1 MEIATRRLDH
11 LGVVAGIFDEIGIS
25 EVVDYL
31 IPKNRDHKLSHS
43 IIIKA
48 LILNGLGFLER
59 RLYIFPEYFE
69 GLAVDRLFG
78 EGISPGDFNEDVI
91 GRTLDRIKSFGSTE
105 LFNEIVLKVM
115 EKFRFGN
122 HLLHIDTTSFSVHGD
137 YENSDGFSEIKIT
150 YGHPKDSRWD
160 LKQFVLSMVTNQ
172 YGIPL
177 CVKAHSGNKSDKKT
191 IMETIKRLKENL
203 NFDDKIYRVSDAA
216 FFTGKNVE
224 EMRQH
229 TFWVTRVPA
238 SVKEAKELL
247 FKDLEMK
254 PCKDN
259 RYSFFETQISYK
271 GIDQKWVVIDSK
283 EMHAKKAKT
292 FDKNI
297 EKEYKT
303 AQISLNKL
311 MRTAFACE
319 TDARITSEQWIKEHP
334 HYRFKEFGLKTLLK
348 RPAGCLGRP
357 RKDEQLQPW
366 YLIEAT
372 IEPDEEVIAKE
383 RSKLGRFVLASN
395 DIEIDPEQ
403 LLQFYKGQGSVERGF
418 RFLKDKSFRVA
429 EVYLKNEGR
438 IEALSMIMVLSL
450 LVYSIAEWMLRTR
463 LQETGETVLN
473 QLKKPTQRPTMKW
486 IFFKFRGVDEAE
498 VHLDHRIFKQVINMK
513 EELHKILR
521 LLGPSCEK
529 YYV

>member
-1 MEIATRRLDH
+1 MIRST
-11 LGVVAGIFDEIGIS
+11 V
-25 EVVDYL
+25 Y
-31 IPKNRDHKLSHS
+31 PM
-43 IIIKA
+43 
-48 LILNGLGFLER
+48 
-59 RLYIFPEYFE
+59 
-69 GLAVDRLFG
+69 RLFSQ
-78 EGISPGDFNEDVI
+78 ERMLRDE
-91 GRTLDRIKSFGSTE
+91 
-105 LFNEIVLKVM
+105 
-115 EKFRFGN
+115 
-122 HLLHIDTTSFSVHGD
+122 
-137 YENSDGFSEIKIT
+137 
-150 YGHPKDSRWD
+150 
-160 LKQFVLSMVTNQ
+160 
-172 YGIPL
+172 
-177 CVKAHSGNKSDKKT
+177 
-191 IMETIKRLKENL
+191 
-203 NFDDKIYRVSDAA
+203 AA
-216 FFTGKNVE
+216 YI
-224 EMRQH
+224 
-229 TFWVTRVPA
+229 WVTRVPA

-403 LLQFYKGQGSVERGF
+403 LLQFYKGQGSVERDQVPE
-418 RFLKDKSFRVA
+418 DKSFRVA

-438 IEALSMIMVLSL
+438 IELYHDHGSISPGL
-450 LVYSIAEWMLRTR
+450 LNCRMDAEDATPGDWRNCPQPAEKAYAATYYEVDL
-463 LQETGETVLN
+463 LQI
-473 QLKKPTQRPTMKW
+473 QRSR
-486 IFFKFRGVDEAE
+486 RG
-498 VHLDHRIFKQVINMK
+498 
-513 EELHKILR
+513 
-521 LLGPSCEK
+521 
-529 YYV
+529 